1 MIGSETCY
9 SDIVEAVI
17 EGDEDRVEALVRQN
31 LDAGIDA
38 DLILTRGLTAGMAVV
53 GDKLAAGEA
62 FIPDVLWSASAV
74 QRGISLLL
82 PHLTADSRRS
92 GGRVVIGTVQGD
104 IHDIGMKLVALMLSA
119 AGFEVVDLGSDV
131 SPERFVENADEAG
144 AHLLCMAAM
153 LTTTM
158 PVMQR
163 TLRLLQER
171 DMRKRV
177 RVLVGGAPVTQS
189 YADSLGADGWAI
201 DASRAVSVAA
211 ELADR

>member
-1 MIGSETCY
+1 MIE
-9 SDIVEAVI
+9 SDTRYNAIVDAVI
-17 EGDEDRVEALVRQN
+17 DGDEDRVEEHVRRS
-31 LDAGIDA
+31 LDAGTEA
-38 DLILTRGLTAGMAVV
+38 DLILERGLTAGMAVV
-53 GDKLAAGEA
+53 GDKFAAGEA

-82 PHLTADSRRS
+82 PHLTEESRRS

-119 AGFEVVDLGSDV
+119 AGFHVVDLGSDV
-131 SPERFVENADEAG
+131 SPERFVEQADQTD
-144 AHLLCMAAM
+144 AHLLCMSAM

-158 PVMQR
+158 PAMQR
-163 TLRLLQER
+163 TLRLLDER
-171 DMRKRV
+171 HMRERV

-201 DASRAVSVAA
+201 DASRAVSVAM
-211 ELADR
+211 ELDDR